1 MILIAE
7 FGLSVI
13 KLTAAV
19 MDNFYLKICEP
30 KYFKVHL
37 SGHYYCSIRDNIIT
51 EFSRPNFSVTY

>member
-7 FGLSVI
+7 LGLSVV

-37 SGHYYCSIRDNIIT
+37 SGQPDTTI
-51 EFSRPNFSVTY
+51 VQ